1 MLQLLVTQLRHIDT
15 FHVGYHLLTDY
26 FGSLALEEHER
37 SNPAPINCKIKKK
50 TKKQKTKKNKK
61 TLQSKRNIWLVFKR
75 QIQVNALITF
85 SLPISSS
92 TLSS

>member
-50 TKKQKTKKNKK
+50 NKKTKNKKKQKNFTIETKH
-61 TLQSKRNIWLVFKR
+61 LASI
-75 QIQVNALITF
+75 
-85 SLPISSS
+85 
-92 TLSS
+92 